1 MKAPKWAMA
10 YKFKAEQGS
19 TQINDIQVQVGRT
32 GILTP
37 VAILEPVQLGGAKIS
52 RATLHNMDEIS
63 RLDIQIGD
71 TVTLERA
78 GDVIPKIRERHQ
90 EGAHRQPFEMP
101 SHCPVCDGPIVHHE
115 DDVAHYCTNPNCSA
129 QVKGRLQHFVSRKA
143 MDIDGLGQQIIE
155 QLVDEGLV
163 TSLVDI
169 YHLKAEQLLNL
180 ERMGEKSVTNLLKA
194 ITNSKEKSLA
204 KFINALGLPN
214 VGERTAEI
222 LAEEFGSFNALTNTT
237 VETLIEIDSIG
248 EVTANEL
255 MDTLQSPSFQDLLS
269 DFKNVGLDPKQEKAE
284 IIESILNGKTCL
296 CTGSLSKPRSEI
308 EAELKARGAKIVS
321 SVSKN
326 LNYLIVGENAG
337 SKLSKAETINKKDP
351 IITILTEEE
360 LEALL

>member
-1 MKAPKWAMA
+1 
-10 YKFKAEQGS
+10 
-19 TQINDIQVQVGRT
+19 
-32 GILTP
+32 
-37 VAILEPVQLGGAKIS
+37 
-52 RATLHNMDEIS
+52 MDEIS

-101 SHCPVCDGPIVHHE
+101 SHCPVYDGPIVHHE

-337 SKLSKAETINKKDP
+337 SKLSKAERLIKRSDYHHSH
-351 IITILTEEE
+351 
-360 LEALL
+360 